1 MNKSMNPE
9 RNISVDEKDSSK
21 LRKLTSKDLLVVTDI
36 LLMRGLDYRS
46 ETGIDLLL
54 AKEITN

>member
-1 MNKSMNPE
+1 MNPE
-9 RNISVDEKDSSK
+9 RSISVDEKDSSK
-21 LRKLTSKDLLVVTDI
+21 LRQLTSKDLLVVTDI